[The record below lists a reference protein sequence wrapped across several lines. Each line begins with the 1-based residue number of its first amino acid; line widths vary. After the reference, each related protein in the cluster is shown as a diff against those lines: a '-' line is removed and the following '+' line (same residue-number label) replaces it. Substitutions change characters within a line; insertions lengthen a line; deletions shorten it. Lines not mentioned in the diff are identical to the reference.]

1 MSLFDSIMDGE
12 KPNDDNTLPAD
23 SSNPG
28 EPDQSPEPS
37 WWWDA
42 NTPGEGERP
51 DWLPDKYRSAEDTA
65 RAFKEL
71 EKRLGTAPEQYDW
84 SKGESWVDL
93 DYQPFHDLAA
103 FAKSKHI
110 TQDVMDKMLETV
122 GMYLDEF
129 NVDYNEEKKALGD
142 NAEERLRVLNNWAK
156 SNFSEQAYNALTANM
171 RTAESV
177 KAIEEI
183 RERMMQNNTTIP
195 TGNET
200 TPTAPSI
207 SEVQIELNQNLQKY
221 KEDPKYRQE
230 IQRKFAL
237 ASELAQKG

>member
-12 KPNDDNTLPAD
+12 KPNDTNALPAD
-23 SSNPG
+23 TGNPG
-28 EPDQSPEPS
+28 EPEHAPEPS

-65 RAFKEL
+65 KAFKEL

-84 SKGESWVDL
+84 SKGEGWIDL

-103 FAKSKHI
+103 FAKSKHLP
-110 TQDVMDKMLETV
+110 QEVMDKMLETV

-129 NVDYNEEKKALGD
+129 NVDYNEEKKSLGE

-156 SNFSEQAYNALTANM
+156 SNFSEHAYDALTANM

-183 RERMMQNNTTIP
+183 REKMMQNNTTIP

-200 TPTAPSI
+200 TSQAPSLGD
-207 SEVQIELNQNLQKY
+207 VQIELNQNLQRY
-221 KEDPKYRQE
+221 KDDPKYRQE
-230 IQRKFAL
+230 IQRKISL
-237 ASELAQKG
+237 ATELAQKG